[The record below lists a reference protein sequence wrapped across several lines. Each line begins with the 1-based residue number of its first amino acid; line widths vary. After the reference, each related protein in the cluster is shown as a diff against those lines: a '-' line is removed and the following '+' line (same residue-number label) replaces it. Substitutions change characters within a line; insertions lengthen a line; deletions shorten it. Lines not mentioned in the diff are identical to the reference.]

1 MNKSIIKISDLHLDE
16 ISHIFELA
24 DKAQDLKFAS
34 DAGLSACYSF
44 EGNSIRTRAT
54 FIKALNDLRI
64 SPIEIP
70 NILKTQEAVGHLAGY
85 LDNWFDIF
93 IIRDRDHKKLALFS
107 ESTNK
112 PTINAMTSEAHPC
125 EVLADVYAI
134 RVGKGDMR
142 SFKYCIIGPPTNVLN
157 SWRIAG
163 EVLGLDI
170 IHVLPGEYMS
180 REPQTGKVTNSKSD
194 GLLDADVILTDAWPQ
209 GFDDKSFQLTL
220 KDLENVKP
228 GAWVIPCPPFNV
240 ENEINKDT
248 IESAYFAGYDQKRY
262 LYHVQ
267 KALIYFMLKSPTKR

>member
-112 PTINAMTSEAHPC
+112 PTINAI
-125 EVLADVYAI
+125 I

-220 KDLENVKP
+220 K
-228 GAWVIPCPPFNV
+228 GI
-240 ENEINKDT
+240 
-248 IESAYFAGYDQKRY
+248 
-262 LYHVQ
+262 
-267 KALIYFMLKSPTKR
+267 